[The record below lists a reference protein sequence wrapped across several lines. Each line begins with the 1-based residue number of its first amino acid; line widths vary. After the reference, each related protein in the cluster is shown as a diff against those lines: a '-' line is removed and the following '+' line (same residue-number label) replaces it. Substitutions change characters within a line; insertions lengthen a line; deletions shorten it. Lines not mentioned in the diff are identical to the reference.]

1 MGALPNGCT
10 PARVKKMNE
19 QIKIKN
25 LEPLNERRQGL
36 RPAVALFH
44 YLTERCDAF
53 NRIERTKRDIASDMN
68 VSSRTVANWL
78 HVLSDIGALKYKYS
92 GSTRLNPKFYYVG
105 NSDEYAYAINE
116 YELFKSDI

>member
-53 NRIERTKRDIASDMN
+53 NRIERTKSQIAGDMN
-68 VSSRTVANWL
+68 VSPRTVANWL
-78 HVLSDIGALKYKYS
+78 HTLANIGALKYKYS
-92 GSTRLNPKFYYVG
+92 GSTRLNPNFYYVG
-105 NSDEYAYAINE
+105 TEQEYTCAINE
-116 YELFKSDI
+116 YEHFKSDI